1 MFAAVSNVPDDSGTP
16 DPHVFQIGGVSFE
29 EPPSRARA
37 EQPVAVAVTEA
48 RPVAVPV
55 CAPIS
60 NSSAPIP
67 AAKLISQLRAR
78 LRVVEREI
86 KARKKLEAER
96 DQIKRLIAAA
106 DNERNNLR
114 AIRAAG

>member
-29 EPPSRARA
+29 PPPRARA